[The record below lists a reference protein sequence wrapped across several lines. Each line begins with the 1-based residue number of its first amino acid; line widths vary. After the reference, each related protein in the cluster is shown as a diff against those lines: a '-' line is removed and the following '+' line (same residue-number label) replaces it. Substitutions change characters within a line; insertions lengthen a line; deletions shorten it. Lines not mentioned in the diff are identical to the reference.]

1 MPKKIT
7 AFACEWKCGRTVL
20 TKRTGMVA
28 HEYACN
34 WNPTNKACITC
45 SNFCRAQ
52 DEESEC
58 LSGEEIGKKL
68 RNHCDKWRP

>member
-7 AFACEWKCGRTVL
+7 AFACEWKCSHAVL
-20 TKRTGMVA
+20 TKRTRMVA
-28 HEYACN
+28 HEHACN

-45 SNFCRAQ
+45 GNFYREDGISQCAA
-52 DEESEC
+52 EED
-58 LSGEEIGKKL
+58 IGKKL